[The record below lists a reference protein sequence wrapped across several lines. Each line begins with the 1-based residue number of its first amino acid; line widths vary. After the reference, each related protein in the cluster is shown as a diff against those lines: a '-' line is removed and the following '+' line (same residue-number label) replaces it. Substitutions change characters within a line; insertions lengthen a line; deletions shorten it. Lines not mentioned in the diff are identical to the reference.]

1 MSFGVTCFF
10 FKFALVVIFTMYS
23 IIYTNDTWY
32 YTNMRFHTFLLCNI
46 FSVSTVTIQRIFFR
60 ILRGASCLRTNL
72 LDIFFDQVRV
82 RRSRPL
88 TSSAIFC
95 ESAQVVKMD
104 EDTKK
109 RPFDCMSFFSGG
121 FLWDMEDF
129 CVCLYQWVFSDTV
142 FLWLKKLAV
151 LRRFRVGF
159 CIWHGEKNSE
169 NW

>member
-1 MSFGVTCFF
+1 MCLQPFNFCLPMIGDEYILHTLDDEFRCHLFF
-10 FKFALVVIFTMYS
+10 FKFVLVVIFIMYS
-23 IIYTNDTWY
+23 IIYTNDTSY

-104 EDTKK
+104 EDDTKK
-109 RPFDCMSFFSGG
+109 RPFDCMCFFFSRWVFVFVGYGRFKVCVFTGG
-121 FLWDMEDF
+121 FF
-129 CVCLYQWVFSDTV
+129 
-142 FLWLKKLAV
+142 
-151 LRRFRVGF
+151 
-159 CIWHGEKNSE
+159 
-169 NW
+169 